1 MSRLKH
7 VKQSGVTLLEIM
19 VVVAII
25 GIGAALA
32 YPSMIN
38 MVHEYRLR
46 SITRGVFSD
55 LQEIKL
61 LAIKEHVR
69 TVVLVDEAN
78 DTYTLFRDNNPE
90 DWNFDGGGD
99 ELIRT
104 VDVKAEGLEIT
115 CSRADKSMGFNS
127 RGLAADRKFGTITI
141 QLDATRK
148 KEVTLHLGNIRVK

>member
-1 MSRLKH
+1 MSRLKNI
-7 VKQSGVTLLEIM
+7 KQSGFTLLEIM

-25 GIGAALA
+25 GICAALA

-46 SITRGVFSD
+46 SITRGVFSG

-61 LAIKEHVR
+61 LAVKENVR
-69 TVVLVDEAN
+69 TAVFVDEDN

-90 DWNFDGGGD
+90 DWNFDSDGD

-115 CSRADKSMGFNS
+115 CTAASYTMGFNS
-127 RGLAADRKFGTITI
+127 RGVPDKFGTIAI
-141 QLDATRK
+141 KLSATREK
-148 KEVTLHLGNIRVK
+148 KVILSMAGNIRVE

>member
-1 MSRLKH
+1 MTKLKNI
-7 VKQSGVTLLEIM
+7 KQSGFTLLEIM

-90 DWNFDGGGD
+90 DWNFDAG
-99 ELIRT
+99 ELIRA

-127 RGLAADRKFGTITI
+127 RGLPDKFGSITI
-141 QLDATRK
+141 KLSAIREK
-148 KEVTLHLGNIRVK
+148 KVILSMAGNIRVE